1 MSAKRRSMAEFLELA
16 ESDGPTVLDGLKR
29 DLPVENLVPR
39 QNQPRR
45 LIDPIE
51 LERMATTI
59 RALGVI
65 QPIVVRPMGARS
77 ADGYEIVAGERR
89 WRAAQLA
96 GISVVPTIIRTL
108 DERSSALYSLAENI
122 ARSDLNPMELAR
134 GYQSVLQEHDF
145 SQTALAEAIGQ
156 NVKTVN
162 RILRL
167 LKLDAPVQELIER
180 GSLTAKHGELL
191 LGAPKP
197 RQVELAQRAAEH
209 QWSVRELENQ
219 MAKSI
224 KAVRRETPVCD
235 RDDNIAREQ
244 RLWCEQLGAEVK
256 LHYAKAGKV
265 RITITASSLDEYQ
278 GIRERL
284 GLG

>member
-1 MSAKRRSMAEFLELA
+1 MCI
-16 ESDGPTVLDGLKR
+16 R
-29 DLPVENLVPR
+29 DS
-39 QNQPRR
+39 
-45 LIDPIE
+45 
-51 LERMATTI
+51 TI

-197 RQVELAQRAAEH
+197 RQVELAQRAAEQ
-209 QWSVRELENQ
+209 QWSVRELESQ

-235 RDDNIAREQ
+235 RDENIAREQ
-244 RLWCEQLGAEVK
+244 QLWCEQLGAEVK
-256 LHYAKAGKV
+256 LL
-265 RITITASSLDEYQ
+265 SL
-278 GIRERL
+278 IHI
-284 GLG
+284 

>member
-197 RQVELAQRAAEH
+197 RQVELAQRAAEQ
-209 QWSVRELENQ
+209 QWSVRELESQ

-235 RDDNIAREQ
+235 RDENIAREQ
-244 RLWCEQLGAEVK
+244 QLWCEQLGAEVK